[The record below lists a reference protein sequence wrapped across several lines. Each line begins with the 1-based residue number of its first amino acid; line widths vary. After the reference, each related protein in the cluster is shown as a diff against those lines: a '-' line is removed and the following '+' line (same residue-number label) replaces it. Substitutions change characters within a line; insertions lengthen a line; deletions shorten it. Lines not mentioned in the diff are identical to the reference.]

1 MEEWARPAVR
11 LHPVQGS
18 PGVTDSHIGGPLLW
32 PADEDWP
39 HCDGSLHDEGLTILS
54 ADSFNV
60 RVALTGAVQLFRR
73 DFPELP
79 FPSGTDVLQ
88 VLLCPLEHTDEATD
102 HLGPRVRLVWRDSAA
117 VVDVFDRVPEPAVFE
132 VQYRTRPCVLNP
144 CRVREYPMGD
154 EQPVGAGDWPP
165 VANGSKI
172 GGWAF
177 WWQTSPYRLE
187 CPSCG
192 TDRRLLLALY
202 THEEPEKEL
211 CSCEVAERAVVGWEF
226 GREGA
231 LNVFACPRDIE
242 HPIKVHID

>member
-1 MEEWARPAVR
+1 MGEWARPAVR
-11 LHPVQGS
+11 LHPVSGA
-18 PGVTDSHIGGPLLW
+18 PGVMDSHLGGPLLW
-32 PADEDWP
+32 PADEEWP
-39 HCDGSLHDEGLTILS
+39 HCDGSKHDEGLTIL
-54 ADSFNV
+54 ATDSVGV
-60 RVALTGAVQLFRR
+60 RVALTSAAQLYAR

-79 FPSGTDVLQ
+79 FPDGTDLLQ
-88 VLLCPLEHTDEATD
+88 VLLCPLEHTDEETD
-102 HLGPRVRLVWRDSAA
+102 HFGPCVRLVWRSSAG
-117 VVDVFDRVPEPAVFE
+117 VTDVFGTPPEPAVFE
-132 VQYRTRPCVLNP
+132 PQYRTRPCVLHP
-144 CRVREYPMGD
+144 CRIVEYPMGD

-177 WWQTSPYRLE
+177 WWQTSPYGLE
-187 CPSCG
+187 CPECG

-231 LNVFACPRDIE
+231 LNVFACTEDVR
-242 HPIKVHID
+242 HPIKLHVD